1 MFKVQNPKIE
11 KFQEKC
17 GDDPVLV
24 QCYKNKIEYGCS
36 YNNEIEQKIIEIEQS
51 ISDET
56 PLWELL
62 D

>member
-11 KFQEKC
+11 QFKEKC
-17 GDDPVLV
+17 RDPVLV

-36 YNNEIEQKIIEIEQS
+36 YNNEIEQKIIEIELS
-51 ISDET
+51 IGEDT